1 MNKNLFIALFLFLLV
16 YLMYRL
22 CSQDEFIIRDS
33 KIQGKGLFTT
43 RSYKR
48 GEIMIPNLFP
58 YKDSQR
64 ILRGAHDVPDFN
76 QVIMNEGLYINH
88 CFKNI
93 NATLITRDY
102 KTFPLIAL
110 KDIQK
115 NEEIR
120 VNYDDVNKR
129 IPFIA
134 SSTIIQKPNYC

>member
-1 MNKNLFIALFLFLLV
+1 MKNLFIAFILFLLV
-16 YLMYRL
+16 YLIYRL
-22 CSQDEFIIRDS
+22 CSRDEFVIRDS
-33 KIQGKGLFTT
+33 KIQGKGLFTK

-48 GEIMIPNLFP
+48 GEILIPNLFP
-58 YKDSQR
+58 YKDSER
-64 ILRGAHDVPDFN
+64 ILRGANDAPDFN

-93 NATLITRDY
+93 NATLITKDY

-110 KDIQK
+110 KNIQK

>member
-1 MNKNLFIALFLFLLV
+1 MNKNLFIAFILFLLV
-16 YLMYRL
+16 YLIYRL

-48 GEIMIPNLFP
+48 GEVLIPNLFP

-64 ILRGAHDVPDFN
+64 ILHGAHDVPDFN

-93 NATLITRDY
+93 NATLITKDY

-110 KDIQK
+110 KNIQK
-115 NEEIR
+115 NEEII